1 MNKKQNAPSLKE
13 DIHIWY
19 CDFDL
24 NRDKVEYYSSLL
36 SEDEKQKASRFKF
49 KKDEVCYIISRGI
62 LRLLIGSY
70 LRINPKDLNFKYT
83 SFGKP
88 FLTFENQ
95 LKFNVSHSGKMAT
108 FAFFKD
114 KEVGVD
120 IEKVKDDFDVLELA
134 QNFFSKTEIIALEK
148 QSKEELSK
156 AFFRCWTRKEAFIK
170 AEGSGLSFPLD
181 KFAVSLD
188 DDYKADLLE
197 TEFNPAEKEDWSLSS
212 FVPAPSYL
220 GAIAVKC
227 PNTQIQ
233 YHNWDTL

>member
-1 MNKKQNAPSLKE
+1 MELKQRDLPEKT
-13 DIHIWY
+13 IHVWY
-19 CDFDL
+19 CNFDL

-108 FAFFKD
+108 FAFFQGT
-114 KEVGVD
+114 EIGVD
-120 IEKVKDDFDVLELA
+120 IERIKDDFDVLELA
-134 QNFFSKTEIIALEK
+134 QNFFSQKEIIALEN

-188 DDYKADLLE
+188 DDQNADLLE
-197 TEFNPAEKEDWSLSS
+197 TQWNRIEKDIWQLYSFIPAKG
-212 FVPAPSYL
+212 YL
-220 GAIAVKC
+220 GAVAIAHS
-227 PNTQIQ
+227 NAQIS